1 MRGNDLESICW
12 RVKRI
17 REVFGDGKNQ
27 AEYADLLG
35 IGAKSWPSYENDERI
50 SLNSALKV
58 VMRHKEVTLNW
69 IYLGDSRGMAF
80 DVIRELEGKTASPSI
95 ATKRGSGKRT

>member
-27 AEYADLLG
+27 AEYAAQLG
-35 IGAKSWPSYENDERI
+35 IGGKTWASNENDERI

-58 VMRHKEVTLNW
+58 VHAHREVTLNW

-80 DVIRELEGKTASPSI
+80 DVIRELEGKTSSPSTT
-95 ATKRGSGKRT
+95 AKRGKRT